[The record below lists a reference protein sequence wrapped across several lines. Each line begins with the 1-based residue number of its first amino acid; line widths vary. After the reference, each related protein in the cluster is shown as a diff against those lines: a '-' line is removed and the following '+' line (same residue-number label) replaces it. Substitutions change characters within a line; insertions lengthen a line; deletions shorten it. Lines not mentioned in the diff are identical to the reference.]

1 VAVAADAAADSEDI
15 EMHTRLFILIAAFAA
30 QATFGALPTDQKNF
44 KTPEAALQALV
55 RAAQAR
61 DEKALV
67 GLLGPLGEPLIN
79 SGDPVSDRNSR
90 DRFLENY
97 NVAHTLDKSDPAKA
111 ILVIGTTDWPF
122 PIPITLRDGRWFW
135 NSADG
140 AEEIINRR
148 IGENELDTIQSCLA
162 YVDAQREFYVR
173 NVQKDPLQHFARQ
186 LISTEGKKDGLY
198 WPSAGDESPSPLGQG
213 FADARAEGYLQEGAP
228 RGQPFHGYIY
238 RMLTRQ
244 GPLAAGGSY
253 DYVVNGELLGGFALI
268 AIPAEYGSSG
278 IMTFI
283 VNHDGV
289 VYSRDLGPD
298 TAKAAMAINEFNPDP
313 MWSKE
318 ADGNSLAAQ

>member
-1 VAVAADAAADSEDI
+1 VAVAAGAVAESEDI
-15 EMHTRLFILIAAFAA
+15 EMHTRLFIVIAAFAA
-30 QATFGALPTDQKNF
+30 QAAFGALPADQKNF
-44 KTPEAALQALV
+44 KTPEAALQALIK
-55 RAAQAR
+55 AAQAK
-61 DEKALV
+61 DKKALV
-67 GLLGPLGEPLIN
+67 GLLGPLGEPLID
-79 SGDPVSDRNSR
+79 SGDPVADRNSR

-122 PIPITLRDGRWFW
+122 PIPITLSDGRWFW

-173 NVQKDPLQHFARQ
+173 NVQKDPLQHFARH

-198 WPSAGDESPSPLGQG
+198 WPSSGDQSPSPLGEE
-213 FADARAEGYLQEGAP
+213 FAAARAEGYLEPGTP
-228 RGQPFHGYIY
+228 KGQPFHGYVY
-238 RMLTRQ
+238 RSLTRQ
-244 GPLAAGGSY
+244 GPNAAGGAY

-268 AIPAEYGSSG
+268 AFPAEYGSSG

-289 VYSRDLGPD
+289 VFSRDLGPD
-298 TAKAAMAINEFNPDP
+298 TAKAAMAINEYNPDP
-313 MWSKE
+313 MWRKE
-318 ADGNSLAAQ
+318 ADGNSMVAQ